1 MANDAFTSSIKNFLG
16 ANTFA
21 FIDPLDSTIKGLF
34 VDHTDDTPAVDTDD
48 AIDDILSTAR
58 VPALASAPT
67 LTTKAISGTSKA
79 VFDADDLVFT
89 LLGGDQAESLI
100 LLKDSGTEST
110 SPLWLFWDTATGLPL
125 TPNGADVTV
134 QWAAV
139 SGDTGGI
146 AVYG

>member
-1 MANDAFTSSIKNFLG
+1 MANDAFTSSLKNFLG
-16 ANTFA
+16 VDTFA
-21 FIDPLDSTIKGLF
+21 HIDPEDSTMKGMF
-34 VDHTDDTPAVDTDD
+34 VDHADDTPAVDTDD
-48 AIDDILSTAR
+48 AIDDILSAAR
-58 VPALASAPT
+58 VPALGSAPT
-67 LTTKAISGTSKA
+67 LTTKVVSGTSKA

-89 LLGGDQAESLI
+89 TLSGDQVESLI
-100 LLKDSGTEST
+100 VFKDSGTEST

-139 SGDTGGI
+139 SGDTGGL